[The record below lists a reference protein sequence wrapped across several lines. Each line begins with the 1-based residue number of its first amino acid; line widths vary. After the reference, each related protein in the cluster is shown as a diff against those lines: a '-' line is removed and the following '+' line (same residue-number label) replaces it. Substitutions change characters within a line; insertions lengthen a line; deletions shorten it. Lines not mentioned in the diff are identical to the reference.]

1 MITSQGLKQLGFK
14 LDTDYVLQDD
24 GSGTYIREWN
34 SSETQPTEAVIET
47 AHGLWQTEWDSQE
60 YARKRKPEYPSIEEC
75 VHAILDD
82 DLVALQAKRSAV
94 KAKNTK

>member
-1 MITSQGLKQLGFK
+1 MDIHLCIDHLGLNRNTYRLTQSNPPHEFIAW
-14 LDTDYVLQDD
+14 D
-24 GSGTYIREWN
+24 GPDP
-34 SSETQPTEAVIET
+34 QPTQAELEAAWVEV
-47 AHGLWQTEWDSQE
+47 QTEWDSQE

-94 KAKNTK
+94 KDKYPKV

>member
-34 SSETQPTEAVIET
+34 SSEPQPTEAVIET

-60 YARKRKPEYPSIEEC
+60 YARKRKTEYPSIEEC

-82 DLVALQAKRSAV
+82 DLIALQAKRSAV
-94 KAKNTK
+94 KDKYPK